1 MEGRHGSLRHATDFR
16 AVTRILRAL
25 ETKSSSG
32 DVFPLAA
39 SLVNHGER
47 QAILSKQVS
56 DWPDPDNIKIA
67 ALTLPLRAPQQT
79 GHGPGFRIC
88 RDQREWR
95 GARPFGSKP

>member
-25 ETKSSSG
+25 ETEVIVRGCLPS
-32 DVFPLAA
+32 AA
-39 SLVNHGER
+39 SLVNHGRNE
-47 QAILSKQVS
+47 AILSKQVS
-56 DWPDPDNIKIA
+56 DWPDPTTSKSPRSPA
-67 ALTLPLRAPQQT
+67 AARPQRT

-95 GARPFGSKP
+95 GACPFGSKP